1 MAKQSLCQGMNWN
14 DNDGIPEMARSTGR
28 SFKEGAKHTKVYCN
42 GRQCTLPRH
51 AKEIQEGLRQAIL
64 KQLGLK

>member
-1 MAKQSLCQGMNWN
+1 MKMSEFRKWLALRGAQ
-14 DNDGIPEMARSTGR
+14 
-28 SFKEGAKHTKVYCN
+28 FKEGSKHTKVYLN

-64 KQLGLK
+64 RQLGLK

>member
-1 MAKQSLCQGMNWN
+1 MKMSEFRKWLAQQGA
-14 DNDGIPEMARSTGR
+14 E
-28 SFKEGAKHTKVYCN
+28 FKEGSKHTKVYLN